1 MLTCW
6 CNTSICI
13 KCKLWLKSI
22 ESGEHEV
29 KHVTLCWNDATIIF
43 CEQYSVSSHWF
54 LHTEMELRC
63 AVSFVLCSTVY
74 NKSTWTTAW
83 TCLQRSDNFKF
94 EGQSF
99 VPPRYVAM
107 ETINEIDNRHLVYQ
121 LNKSSSLLWF
131 IRLKQN
137 QNVDEIHQNVII
149 VGIVTSAKVWQRC
162 FCIKI

>member
-1 MLTCW
+1 MQTLV
-6 CNTSICI
+6 
-13 KCKLWLKSI
+13 KSI

-29 KHVTLCWNDATIIF
+29 KHMTLCWNDATIIF

-63 AVSFVLCSTVY
+63 AVSSVPFLTVY
-74 NKSTWTTAW
+74 NKLTWTTAW
-83 TCLQRSDNFKF
+83 TFLQRSDNFRH
-94 EGQSF
+94 GDQSF
-99 VPPRYVAM
+99 VPPRYVAL

-149 VGIVTSAKVWQRC
+149 VGIVTSERFDRGG